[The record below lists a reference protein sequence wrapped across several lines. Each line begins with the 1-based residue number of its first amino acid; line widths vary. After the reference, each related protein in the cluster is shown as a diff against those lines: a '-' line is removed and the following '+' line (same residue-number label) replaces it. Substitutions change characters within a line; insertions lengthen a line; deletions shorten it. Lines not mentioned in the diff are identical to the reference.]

1 MAAFKFFLLCM
12 VMFSYSLI
20 INGQTVN
27 ENYDPILADSLGA
40 DDYGMKSYVFVI
52 LKTGTK
58 NIEDSELRSKLFR
71 GHMDNISRL
80 VKEKKLVVAGPFGK
94 NDKTYRGLFILNVRT
109 LEEAKILCDSDPA
122 VEAGIFDVE
131 MFEWYGSAALGEYIK
146 ISERISK
153 TKI

>member
-1 MAAFKFFLLCM
+1 MAAFRFFLLCM
-12 VMFSYSLI
+12 VMFGYSFI

-109 LEEAKILCDSDPA
+109 LEEAKILCNSDPA